1 MFHFFLPGTIFLS
14 HSHSPPP
21 PEHNPK
27 YPTKITYCSLSH
39 PLFQTVH
46 LMMVMTVMEDG
57 VTVGKCKT
65 GRTESTKVV
74 YFLQRPQTQGDA

>member
-1 MFHFFLPGTIFLS
+1 
-14 HSHSPPP
+14 
-21 PEHNPK
+21 
-27 YPTKITYCSLSH
+27 
-39 PLFQTVH
+39 
-46 LMMVMTVMEDG
+46 MMVMTVMEDG